1 MTHWKKSAFRTLIVL
16 VKSTL
21 NCSQKRLWTLDMAFT
36 SLGDI
41 VWLTGVKISS
51 RLQGYQNKIAIDVYE
66 TK

>member
-1 MTHWKKSAFRTLIVL
+1 
-16 VKSTL
+16 
-21 NCSQKRLWTLDMAFT
+21 MAFT